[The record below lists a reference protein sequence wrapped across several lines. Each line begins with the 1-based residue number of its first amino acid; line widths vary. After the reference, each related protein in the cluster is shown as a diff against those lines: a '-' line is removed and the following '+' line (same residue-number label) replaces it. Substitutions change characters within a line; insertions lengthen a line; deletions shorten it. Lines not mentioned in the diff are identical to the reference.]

1 MKLEIELIPR
11 TCWNKNLR
19 KLLKANRWNQIS
31 KSVREA
37 ANHKCEI
44 CGAECEK
51 LEAHEQ
57 WEYNDENHVQS
68 LKRIIAVCP
77 DCHHVIHL
85 GATQRRLGNEAYLEA
100 LKHFK
105 KVNKCDDKKVSDE
118 LQKAHKLFQDRS
130 TFTDWHFD
138 EESFEKNGIPK
149 TYFKNN

>member
-44 CGAECEK
+44 CGAKCEK

-57 WEYNDENHVQS
+57 WEYNDVNRVQS

-85 GATQRRLGNEAYLEA
+85 GATKMRLGLDAYKDALE
-100 LKHFK
+100 HYK
-105 KVNKCDDKKVSDE
+105 KVNNYDDEKAKDEIKKASIVY
-118 LQKAHKLFQDRS
+118 QNRS